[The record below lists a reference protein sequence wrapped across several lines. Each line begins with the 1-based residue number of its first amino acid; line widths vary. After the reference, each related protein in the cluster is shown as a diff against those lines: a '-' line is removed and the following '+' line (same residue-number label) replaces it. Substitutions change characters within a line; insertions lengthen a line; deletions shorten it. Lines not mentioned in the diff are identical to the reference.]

1 MSEEN
6 YFFLLNPFISE
17 KSQNYFFLLIKAKTF
32 KRKKTVH
39 LKQLVLLQLLS
50 NLFKIHGF
58 RNPSLK
64 FQGFVRT
71 HAKAA
76 TPPYFMKMNEKAAVA
91 QL

>member
-1 MSEEN
+1 M
-6 YFFLLNPFISE
+6 LE

-64 FQGFVRT
+64 FQGFVIT
-71 HAKAA
+71 HAKATNA
-76 TPPYFMKMNEKAAVA
+76 PHFKIMNGKAAVA
-91 QL
+91 QR

>member
-1 MSEEN
+1 MRDEN
-6 YFFLLNPFISE
+6 TNDRKVEKLQNVSHFSYFLDRFI
-17 KSQNYFFLLIKAKTF
+17 LH
-32 KRKKTVH
+32 R
-39 LKQLVLLQLLS
+39 LVLLQLLS

-76 TPPYFMKMNEKAAVA
+76 TPPYFKMLNAKAAVA
-91 QL
+91 QR